1 MYNEEI
7 ALKRKREREES
18 ANRKTG
24 KPWQVYEIPT
34 YFSVVT
40 GYSNWTMVM
49 KRV

>member
-24 KPWQVYEIPT
+24 KPWQVYEITT

-40 GYSNWTMVM
+40 QIEQW
-49 KRV
+49 